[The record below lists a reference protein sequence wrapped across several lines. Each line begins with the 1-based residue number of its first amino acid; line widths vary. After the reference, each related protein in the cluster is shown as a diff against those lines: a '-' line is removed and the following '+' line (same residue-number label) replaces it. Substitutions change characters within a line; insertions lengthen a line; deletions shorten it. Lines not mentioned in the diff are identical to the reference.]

1 MNVPGGGHWDSLPAT
16 MVAVDVPR
24 ILLVHNRYRDRA
36 GEDLSFDAD
45 RELLLKAGIP
55 IAEYV
60 RDNKDIDEGAPTQNV
75 RVAFGTTWARQ
86 ARKDVLRSIESHAPD
101 VVHFH
106 NTFPL
111 ISPAPYWAC
120 RDAGV
125 PVVQS
130 LRNFRLFCA
139 PGVFFRDGHVCED
152 CVGKTVTW
160 PAVVHACYGSSRP
173 RSSAVAMMQTVHSF
187 LGTWS
192 SLVDAYVVP
201 SSFMRSKLIECGLP
215 EALIHVRPDVVV
227 DATHAEP
234 PPREAWG
241 LFVGRLT
248 IEKGIL
254 TLLKALRLTPD
265 IRLKVVGTGPLE
277 EQLREQVRDQG
288 LQERVEILG
297 SISHAETLLLLHRA
311 RFLVAPSE
319 SYETFG
325 RIVIEAFASRTPV
338 ITSGLGALGD
348 AVSDGHTALLFEPKN
363 ERDLS
368 ARLTWAV
375 QNPDEMVQ
383 IANNARALY
392 ETSFDSES
400 CLRLLLAIY
409 DKVRESA

>member
-1 MNVPGGGHWDSLPAT
+1 MTSLDT
-16 MVAVDVPR
+16 PR

-45 RELLLKAGIP
+45 RRLLSESGILFQ
-55 IAEYV
+55 EYV
-60 RDNKDIDEGAPTQNV
+60 RDNRDIDEASIGQNIK
-75 RVAFGTTWARQ
+75 VALGTTWANHARQ
-86 ARKDVLRSIESHAPD
+86 DVRRLLENFPAD
-101 VVHFH
+101 VAHFH

-120 RDAGV
+120 REAGV

-130 LRNFRLFCA
+130 LRNFRFFCA
-139 PGVFFRDGHVCED
+139 PGVFFRDGRVCED
-152 CVGKTVTW
+152 CVGKKVTW
-160 PAVVHACYGSSRP
+160 PAVMHACYGSSRP
-173 RSSAVAMMQTVHSF
+173 RSSAVAMMQTAHSF

-201 SSFMRSKLIECGLP
+201 SFFMRSKLIECGLP
-215 EALIHVRPDVVV
+215 EELIHVRPDVVDDV
-227 DATHAEP
+227 AQVAPEAK
-234 PPREAWG
+234 EAWG

-248 IEKGIL
+248 IEKGLL

-277 EQLREQVRDQG
+277 EQLSEQIRRHS

-297 SISHAETLLLLHRA
+297 SIAHAETLLLLQRA

-348 AVSDGHTALLFEPKN
+348 AVSHGHTGVRFSPKD
-363 ERDLS
+363 ERDL
-368 ARLTWAV
+368 AAKLRWVA
-375 QNPDEMVQ
+375 QNPDEMVR
-383 IANNARALY
+383 IANNARSLY
-392 ETSFDSES
+392 ETSFDRAS
-400 CLRLLLAIY
+400 CLNLLLDAY
-409 DKVRESA
+409 DKVCHSTQ